1 MRPGHA
7 GDDCRHVKI
16 DLISVSVVS
25 DWWAVCA
32 GINALITAYRRNDR
46 ECPTQTSGKHPVMR
60 LAALPPPLDE
70 HGSSPL
76 LSRKRD
82 VDTAWSKRQPHSLS
96 RRDAIDDN
104 SILIAEARYRS
115 SSGKSC
121 TCGDGYIIAVEI
133 REPA

>member
-104 SILIAEARYRS
+104 HSDCGGSLPILLRQELHLRRWIHNCR
-115 SSGKSC
+115 
-121 TCGDGYIIAVEI
+121 
-133 REPA
+133 